1 MMSKPIIDIVANLNV
16 GSDILKDFIDR
27 VSSGKKII
35 KYEDGTTKTV
45 TIENAEDAT
54 VEGTPI
60 NRENLMAMQG
70 FIANNTVFNADGSI
84 TETNSKGETLI
95 TTFNADGSITETF
108 VGEKTITKTTTFGTN
123 GSIEEVVSDG
133 NMG

>member
-1 MMSKPIIDIVANLNV
+1 MANLNA

-35 KYEDGTTKTV
+35 KYENGTTQTV

-60 NRENLMAMQG
+60 NRENMMALQG
-70 FIANNTVFNADGSI
+70 FIANDTVFNADGSI
-84 TETNSKGETLI
+84 TETNSKGETL
-95 TTFNADGSITETF
+95 TTVFNADGSITETF
-108 VGEKTITKTTTFGTN
+108 IGEKTITKTTTFN
-123 GSIEEVVSDG
+123 VDGSITEVIS
-133 NMG
+133 